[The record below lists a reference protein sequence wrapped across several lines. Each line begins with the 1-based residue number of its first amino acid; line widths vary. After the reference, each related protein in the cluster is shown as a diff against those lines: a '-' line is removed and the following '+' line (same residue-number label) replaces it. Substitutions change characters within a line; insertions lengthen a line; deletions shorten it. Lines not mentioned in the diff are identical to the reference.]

1 MAKSSRLIK
10 VRDNSIQR
18 LCRQKEYFKKFD
30 SVDDW
35 VVKEDENVVEREGEY
50 FSHIKNYIITKY
62 KAQDIYLSSAV
73 VDDIIFYCLQNSEI
87 ANFVNDVEDLIERSG
102 LTKNSIVIFPLH
114 DFGFQYAG
122 LGNLINH
129 SHVSLKY
136 DNFQVN
142 SQSNSFNK
150 TVSNITDYL
159 EQIKFPK
166 RKKLDLDL
174 FRHYYVSRNLK
185 WFERNPLIFFHF
197 KFSQVERYDNVA
209 FILEK
214 MSFITNKLYFLYTL
228 RSEKDKVGSLFSTTN
243 SNNWETLDINHFLT
257 ISRTGANNQ
266 INCIPVHYKYSLLY
280 EDMHMK
286 IDLKAK
292 KKAVYQ
298 WEAKAISCIDL
309 LYDGY
314 RNYLLTKDKKYGMYY
329 RIASSLSYF
338 RRSVKSV
345 RREDKVININIAFET
360 LLLDKQETQKRAKM
374 LERIWKVLKGKI
386 NKKTNLKNIENA
398 IEDRNL
404 IIHNGLP
411 ASIDVDFIDVY
422 RTYCR
427 LILFLSDNIS
437 SISAT
442 QPNYL
447 TQFYSTY

>member
-1 MAKSSRLIK
+1 MAKSSQLIK

-18 LCRQKEYFKKFD
+18 LCRQKDYFKKFEG
-30 SVDDW
+30 VEDW
-35 VVKEDENVVEREGEY
+35 VVKEKDDVVEREGEY
-50 FSHIKNYIITKY
+50 FSHIKNYIINKY
-62 KAQDIYLSSAV
+62 KAQDIYLSSAA
-73 VDDIIFYCLQNSEI
+73 VDDIIFQCLQNSDI
-87 ANFVNDVEDLIERSG
+87 ATFLNDVENLIEKSG
-102 LTKNSIVIFPLH
+102 LTKNSVVIFPLH

-122 LGNLINH
+122 LGNIANR

-142 SQSNSFNK
+142 TQSNSFDR

-159 EQIKFPK
+159 DKIKFPK
-166 RKKLDLDL
+166 KKKIDLDL

-214 MSFITNKLYFLYTL
+214 MSFITNKLYFLFVL
-228 RSEKDKVGSLFSTTN
+228 RSEKDRVGSLFSTTN
-243 SNNWETLDINHFLT
+243 TNNWETLDIKHFLT
-257 ISRTGANNQ
+257 ISRTGANNH

-286 IDLKAK
+286 IDLKVK
-292 KKAVYQ
+292 KKGVYK
-298 WEAKAISCIDL
+298 WEARAVSSIDT
-309 LYDGY
+309 LYEGY
-314 RNYLLTKDKKYGMYY
+314 RNYLITKDKKYGMYY
-329 RIASSLSYF
+329 RIASSLNYF
-338 RRSVKSV
+338 RRSIKSI
-345 RREDKVININIAFET
+345 RKEDKVININIAFET
-360 LLLDKQETQKRAKM
+360 LLLDKHETQKRSKM
-374 LERIWKVLKGKI
+374 LQRVWAVLKGKI
-386 NKKTNLKNIENA
+386 TKKTNLTNLDNA

-411 ASIDVDFIDVY
+411 ASVDVDFADVY

-427 LILFLSDNIS
+427 LILFLNDNIAT
-437 SISAT
+437 IDAT

-447 TQFYSTY
+447 TQFYSRY